1 MITLIGLTVVI
12 AMRVV
17 GLIMV
22 IALLTIPP
30 AIANLYL
37 KDMRTIMGVSAVL
50 SMLFCTAGLVISYAL
65 NLPSGGYHLSSR
77 LGVCVGR
84 SAAASLCAP
93 PSACGRNSHNRVK

>member
-1 MITLIGLTVVI
+1 MAYALLSWFSCSYFTGALSASFDQTFATVRNVPVGPLYLAMITLIGLTVI

-37 KDMRTIMGVSAVL
+37 KDMRAIMALSAAL
-50 SMLFCTAGLVISYAL
+50 SMLFVLLVY
-65 NLPSGGYHLSSR
+65 
-77 LGVCVGR
+77 
-84 SAAASLCAP
+84 
-93 PSACGRNSHNRVK
+93 